1 MNGRSFNTLLQL
13 TPGVVIAPN
22 PNQQTGLAAG
32 QFSVAGQRTDANNF
46 TVDGVSANFGI
57 GPGFGVGQTGTGG
70 AQAFS
75 ALGGTSSLVSVEAL
89 QEFRI
94 ETSSFAP
101 EFGKTPGGQV
111 ILTTRSG
118 TNAFHG
124 GLYNYFRNDVLD
136 ANDWFANQTGQ
147 PRAAERHN
155 DFGGFLGGP
164 IWKNK
169 TFFFFSYEGARLRL
183 PQTGR
188 ILVPSSSARAS
199 APMPLAPFLNAFPQP
214 NGPVSPSGNAA
225 QFTGTFSNTASLNS
239 TSMRVDHKVSDKIG
253 FFGRYSYAPS
263 EVVNRGGGGQSG
275 QSLSELVHTP
285 VNTKTLT
292 VGMNMLLSNSLANM
306 LRFNYSSQ
314 SSELSAALDSFGG
327 AVPISPSVLLG
338 SLSVANN
345 ASTFRTTDTS
355 LYLIGSLG
363 RNETKQ
369 LNFADDLA
377 IAVGVHQLKFGGDYR
392 GIFLD
397 RNPFQDD
404 IQYSSSSVGK
414 FLSTGQ
420 LNIRTTAAASSAF
433 LAQSLSL
440 YGQDIW
446 RVTPRLAL
454 TYGLRW
460 ELAPAPSARGNTTLA
475 SWMNVND
482 PANLALAPS
491 GTPLWSTRY
500 GNLAPRVGIA
510 YTLTEKGD
518 FVLRAGAGIFYDLGV
533 GAAAD
538 LAVNFPNATSKSFTN
553 VSVPVTDV
561 SPFLP
566 GLSLQP
572 PYSNVLAFSPD
583 LALPRSY
590 QWNVALEKSFAG
602 KQVVSATFVGQAGRD
617 LLRRTALFK
626 PNASFASEFLLT
638 GNTARS
644 NYDALQVQYRRPLSN
659 RVQALLNYT
668 WSHSLDSAS
677 DDSVAGLSGT
687 IISAASDYGSSG
699 FDVRHSFSGAIT
711 YAIPGVLRYR
721 ALSFVTKDW
730 SIDTVIVART
740 GFPFN
745 AEVFGTSPDP
755 GGVVTTRPDIVTGQS
770 FWTPDST
777 APGGKSLN
785 VNAFS
790 VPSTVRQGTE
800 PRNDITGFGLT
811 QVDLSLARKFA
822 ITERLNLQF
831 RADAF
836 NVLNHP
842 NFANTAGC
850 IQFGFVPAC
859 VQSSSMLNQGLGGL
873 NPLFQEG
880 GPRSLQLSLKL
891 TF

>member
-1 MNGRSFNTLLQL
+1 
-13 TPGVVIAPN
+13 
-22 PNQQTGLAAG
+22 
-32 QFSVAGQRTDANNF
+32 
-46 TVDGVSANFGI
+46 
-57 GPGFGVGQTGTGG
+57 
-70 AQAFS
+70 
-75 ALGGTSSLVSVEAL
+75 
-89 QEFRI
+89 
-94 ETSSFAP
+94 
-101 EFGKTPGGQV
+101 V

-118 TNAFHG
+118 ANAFHG
-124 GLYNYFRNDVLD
+124 GLYDYFRNDVMD

-183 PQTGR
+183 PQTER
-188 ILVPSSSARAS
+188 ILVPSSSARTS
-199 APMPLAPFLNAFPQP
+199 APTPLAPFLNAFPQP

-225 QFTGTFSNTASLNS
+225 QFTGTFSNSARLDAASIRIDHRLN
-239 TSMRVDHKVSDKIG
+239 DKINL
-253 FFGRYSYAPS
+253 FGRYNDAPS
-263 EVVNRGGGGQSG
+263 ELDNRGVGR
-275 QSLSELVHTP
+275 QSLSALQHTP
-285 VNTKTLT
+285 VDTRTLT
-292 VGMNMLLSNSLANM
+292 VGTNVMFSTTLANM
-306 LRFNYSSQ
+306 FRFNYSTQ
-314 SSELSAALDSFGG
+314 KSELSAALDSFGG

-338 SLSVANN
+338 SLSVTDN
-345 ASTFRTTDTS
+345 AATFRTSDTT
-355 LYLIGSLG
+355 LYLIGSFG

-369 LNFADDLA
+369 FNFADDLA
-377 IAVGVHQLKFGGDYR
+377 IATGSHRLKVGGDYR
-392 GIFLD
+392 GILLD
-397 RNPFQDD
+397 RNPFQNDL
-404 IQYSSSSVGK
+404 QYSSSSVGT
-414 FLSTGQ
+414 FLSTGK
-420 LNIRTTAAASSAF
+420 LNISISAAASSAF

-440 YGQDIW
+440 YGQDTW
-446 RVTPRLAL
+446 RLTPRLAL
-454 TYGLRW
+454 TYGLRG

-482 PANLALAPS
+482 PVKLALAPS

-500 GNLAPRVGIA
+500 GSFAPRVGIA
-510 YTLTEKGD
+510 YALTDKSD
-518 FVLRAGAGIFYDLGV
+518 FVLRAGAGVFYDLGV

-538 LAVNFPNATSKSFTN
+538 LAVNFPNAASKRFTN
-553 VSVPVTDV
+553 VSVPVADV

-572 PYSNVLAFSPD
+572 PYGNVLAFSPD
-583 LALPRSY
+583 LVLPKSY
-590 QWNVALEKSFAG
+590 QWNVALEKSFTG
-602 KQVVSATFVGQAGRD
+602 KQLVSATFVGQAGRD
-617 LLRRTALFK
+617 LLRRSALFK
-626 PNASFASEFLLT
+626 PNANFAGEFLLT

-644 NYDALQVQYRRPLSN
+644 NYDALQVQYRRALSN
-659 RVQALLNYT
+659 RLQALLNYS

-711 YAIPGVLRYR
+711 YAIPAVLRYR
-721 ALSFVTKDW
+721 ALSFLTKDW

-745 AEVFGTSPDP
+745 AVVFGTSPDP
-755 GGVVTTRPDIVTGQS
+755 GGVVSTRPDIVVGQS

-790 VPSTVRQGTE
+790 VPSTTRQGTE
-800 PRNDITGFGLT
+800 PRNDIAGFGLT
-811 QVDLSLARKFA
+811 QVDVSLARKFA
-822 ITERLNLQF
+822 TTERLNLQF

-859 VQSSSMLNQGLGGL
+859 VQSSSMLNQALGGL
-873 NPLFQEG
+873 NPLFQQG